1 MAKMLNKSVPLHTNC
16 FEKNHFYP
24 IWCCHKG
31 FGDREDWN
39 NNNNNTS
46 ICNTLD
52 KALPYE
58 ITMNEN
64 YMDYPLCLNERLY
77 SVTLREP
84 ISRVKSHEVHLLQF
98 HNANWFGNG
107 NVTIYQ
113 SRLKLA
119 RYNHMTWA
127 LSVGSSTS
135 DEEKVRVVPQ
145 RQHLE
150 IAKDTLLQLDFIID
164 LTSSSSQQNQ
174 LCNNVTINLLMGGIA
189 ASISLPHDNSG
200 AMRRKRQK
208 IRAKRTNQT
217 FAEPSKE
224 DYERLNALDIELY
237 NYASKLIKLDCEFH
251 QSILETD

>member
-1 MAKMLNKSVPLHTNC
+1 MLCISCVHFSFEMTHQLSNYYRPKAGGSSLCKMAKMLNKSVPLHTNC
-16 FEKNHFYP
+16 FEKKHFYP
-24 IWCCHKG
+24 IWCCKEG
-31 FGDREDWN
+31 FGDREGWAAEVDN
-39 NNNNNTS
+39 TSNTNNTS
-46 ICNTLD
+46 ICKVID
-52 KALPYE
+52 EALPYE

-64 YMDYPLCLNERLY
+64 YMDNPLCFNERLY

-107 NVTIYQ
+107 NDTIYQ

-127 LSVGSSTS
+127 LSVGRSTS

-164 LTSSSSQQNQ
+164 LTSSSSSQHNQ
-174 LCNNVTINLLMGGIA
+174 LCNIITINLL
-189 ASISLPHDNSG
+189 SSFNFYTP
-200 AMRRKRQK
+200 
-208 IRAKRTNQT
+208 
-217 FAEPSKE
+217 
-224 DYERLNALDIELY
+224 
-237 NYASKLIKLDCEFH
+237 
-251 QSILETD
+251 